1 MRVLLS
7 TIGSRG
13 DVQPLVALAL
23 ALKALGQEVRMCVPP
38 DFREWIDGLGLPVTP
53 IGPELRKATA
63 AAPPVPMTPEL
74 RRQLAEGTVAAQFA
88 TVTDAA
94 QGCDVIVAASALQI
108 AARSVAESMGIRYV
122 FAAYCPIV
130 LPSERHAPPPLPLP
144 PQAPAPPP
152 AGNRDLWK
160 RDAQRFTELFGA
172 ALNSHRA
179 SRGLPPVDDVRSHV
193 FSDHAWLA
201 ADATLAPWPDP
212 EDAAVI
218 QTGAWLWEDDRPLSP
233 ELEAFL
239 DAGAPPVYFGFGSM
253 RAQPDLAHVMV
264 GAARAL
270 GRRAI
275 LSRGWADLSLADAG
289 SDVLTIGEVNVRAL
303 FPRVAG
309 IVHHGGAGTTT
320 AAALAGTPQVVVPQI
335 YDQHYWAERVR
346 QVGIGTAH
354 AAGAPTADS
363 LTHALTRVLGPG
375 VVAAARAFAAAVRTD
390 GARVAS
396 RRVIEVKS
404 ARFGETQ
411 PT

>member
-23 ALKALGQEVRMCVPP
+23 ALRAHGQEVRLCVPP
-38 DFREWIDGLGLPVTP
+38 DFREWIEGLGLPVTP

-63 AAPPVPMTPEL
+63 AAPPTPMTPEL
-74 RRQLAEGTVAAQFA
+74 RRQLGEGTVAAQFA
-88 TVTDAA
+88 TITEAA

-108 AARSVAESMGIRYV
+108 GARSVAELMGIRYV

-144 PQAPAPPP
+144 PQTPAPPP
-152 AGNRDLWK
+152 ADNRELWK
-160 RDAQRFTELFGA
+160 RNAQRFTETFGA

-193 FSDHAWLA
+193 FTGQPWLA
-201 ADATLAPWPDP
+201 ADPTLAPWPDP
-212 EDAAVI
+212 DDGAVI

-233 ELEAFL
+233 EPEKFL
-239 DAGAPPVYFGFGSM
+239 DAGTPPVYFGFGSM

-264 GAARAL
+264 NAARAL

-275 LSRGWADLSLADAG
+275 LSRGWADLSLEGAG
-289 SDVLTIGEVNVRAL
+289 PDVLTIGEVNVRAL
-303 FPRVAG
+303 FPRVAAV
-309 IVHHGGAGTTT
+309 VHHGGAGTTT
-320 AAALAGTPQVVVPQI
+320 AAALAGAPQVVVPQI

-346 QVGIGTAH
+346 TLGIGADH
-354 AAGAPTADS
+354 APGVPTAES
-363 LTHALTRVLGPG
+363 LAKALESILRADAVARARSAAATARRDGAQ
-375 VVAAARAFAAAVRTD
+375 AAARLLVDRVR
-390 GARVAS
+390 
-396 RRVIEVKS
+396 
-404 ARFGETQ
+404 
-411 PT
+411 

>member
-152 AGNRDLWK
+152 ADNRDLWK

-239 DAGAPPVYFGFGSM
+239 DAGDPPVYFGFGSM

-346 QVGIGTAH
+346 QVGIGMAH
-354 AAGAPTADS
+354 APGVPTAES
-363 LTHALTRVLGPG
+363 LTHALTRVLAPG

-390 GARVAS
+390 GARVAA
-396 RRVIEVKS
+396 RRVIETKG
-404 ARFGETQ
+404 AGFRETQ